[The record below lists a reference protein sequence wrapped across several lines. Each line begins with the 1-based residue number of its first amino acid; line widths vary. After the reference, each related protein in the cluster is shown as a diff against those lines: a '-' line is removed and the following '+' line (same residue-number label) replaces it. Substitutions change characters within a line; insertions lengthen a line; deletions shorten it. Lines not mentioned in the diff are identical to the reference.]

1 MALGIGTETIVGIGH
16 ETTWGTPV
24 ARTKFI
30 DHLSVNGG
38 IVNPLIEGETF
49 RGRSKTNMF
58 RGAKKVELEIAS
70 ELRYE
75 GWEDFFYHLFL
86 GKVTGSTVNAIRQY
100 VFTFDDTVAVPAG
113 MSVEVKYGAAA
124 TLVYEGCKVNGA
136 SFAFEIDKLLKC
148 AFKLVGEDAASGSAT
163 TPTFPSAPIILWN
176 QIVLTKDAVA
186 KEIVSATV
194 DFDNG
199 FNTDRRVMGSTTV
212 KEHTAGRRSVSGKI
226 SAYFENLSDWHALLT
241 GDTEFALLFTGTGTT
256 IPGSSPS
263 DLYDIIL
270 SLPAVKLSTDNPN
283 ISDPG
288 PIMQEMDFVAR
299 KGTGSEIATLTLTN
313 ARSTVP

>member
-1 MALGIGTETIVGIGH
+1 MPLGLGTESIIGIGH
-16 ETTWGTPV
+16 EATWGTPV

-30 DHLSVNGG
+30 DHTSVTGG
-38 IVNPLIEGETF
+38 IVNPLLEGETF

-75 GWEDFFYHLFL
+75 GWEDFLYHLFL
-86 GKVTGSTVNAIRQY
+86 GKVTSTTVNSIRQH
-100 VFTFDDTVAVPAG
+100 VFTYDDTVAVPAG
-113 MSVEVKYGAAA
+113 MTVEVKYGSAA
-124 TLVYEGCKVNGA
+124 TLLYEGCKVNGA
-136 SFAFEIDKLLKC
+136 TFDFEIDKLLK
-148 AFKLVGEDAASGSAT
+148 ATFRLVGEDASSGSAT

-186 KEIVSATV
+186 KEIVSASV

-199 FNTDRRVMGSTTV
+199 FNTDRRVMGSSTV

-226 SAYFENLSDWHALLT
+226 SAYFENLTDWHTLLT
-241 GDTEFALLFTGTGTT
+241 ADTEFALLFTGTGTA

-270 SLPAVKLSTDNPN
+270 SLPFVKLSTDNPN
-283 ISDPG
+283 VSDPG
-288 PIMQEMDFVAR
+288 PILQEMEFVAR
-299 KGTGSEIATLTLTN
+299 KGTGQEIATLTVTN